1 PRYVSAPDTKLT
13 QVCQNASKR
22 QAFRFCGSAM
32 TVRCTKHYWMLN
44 VSIMQHVNLPD
55 SFTQDELVDI
65 VMTDDGGLQLV
76 EVIVCDPWLV
86 DPKDPQDQQ
95 EGEVTYLTHACME
108 LTLGRKGPAFARGW
122 WLLHEHPADS
132 METVRWADL
141 IYFSNMHSDHL
152 RYTEKM
158 ARDLMFPIYVGNTS
172 RPQHHHANKC
182 NLPMQV
188 LNTMVCTRPNNGRMP
203 HNVDLMM
210 SDFAG
215 GMCGNTE
222 YRSDFIKIE
231 RKKLLN
237 NNVRLVKSSQP
248 RIYCPFAGYF
258 VKAHASEIHNMFMS
272 PLSCVYSH
280 NSHKCVWVF
289 MFVCVYPKPCKY
301 QSVLFNH
308 LLIKKWKILGSLD
321 TKPRS
326 GRPRNISV

>member
-1 PRYVSAPDTKLT
+1 MR
-13 QVCQNASKR
+13 
-22 QAFRFCGSAM
+22 

-55 SFTQDELVDI
+55 SFTQDELDI

-95 EGEVTYLTHACME
+95 EGEAKVTYLTHACME
-108 LTLGRKGPAFARGW
+108 LKLGRKGPAFARGW

-132 METVRWADL
+132 MERVRWADL
-141 IYFSNMHSDHL
+141 IYFSNMDSDHL
-152 RYTEKM
+152 RSTGP
-158 ARDLMFPIYVGNTS
+158 DCHGV
-172 RPQHHHANKC
+172 
-182 NLPMQV
+182 V

-215 GMCGNTE
+215 GASGFSMILSGGKYTE
-222 YRSDFIKIE
+222 TWKADFIKNE

-289 MFVCVYPKPCKY
+289 MFVCVSYCM
-301 QSVLFNH
+301 
-308 LLIKKWKILGSLD
+308 LLVAPPTD
-321 TKPRS
+321 
-326 GRPRNISV
+326 

>member
-1 PRYVSAPDTKLT
+1 
-13 QVCQNASKR
+13 
-22 QAFRFCGSAM
+22 
-32 TVRCTKHYWMLN
+32 
-44 VSIMQHVNLPD
+44 
-55 SFTQDELVDI
+55 
-65 VMTDDGGLQLV
+65 MTDDGGLQLV

-172 RPQHHHANKC
+172 RPVKIFHVSSFPV
-182 NLPMQV
+182 NL
-188 LNTMVCTRPNNGRMP
+188 LSSETWK
-203 HNVDLMM
+203 
-210 SDFAG
+210 A
-215 GMCGNTE
+215 
-222 YRSDFIKIE
+222 DFIKIE

-289 MFVCVYPKPCKY
+289 MFVCVSYCM
-301 QSVLFNH
+301 
-308 LLIKKWKILGSLD
+308 LLVAPPTD
-321 TKPRS
+321 
-326 GRPRNISV
+326 

>member
-1 PRYVSAPDTKLT
+1 RYVSAPDTKLT

-215 GMCGNTE
+215 GASGFSMILSGGKYTE
-222 YRSDFIKIE
+222 TWKADFIKIE

-289 MFVCVYPKPCKY
+289 MFVCVKY
-301 QSVLFNH
+301 R
-308 LLIKKWKILGSLD
+308 LLW
-321 TKPRS
+321 
-326 GRPRNISV
+326 N